1 MKICHVCKAECED
14 SADLCPVCGAI
25 LSENGDENTVKE
37 ITNPTLLASVEDV
50 VSAEILEDILT
61 DNGIM
66 FSDNSAEVENS
77 MRVTFGGG
85 FVSLEIYVD
94 DSDYEKAKELYEEF
108 LASEENNEFFFDD
121 EFAEEETE
129 EDI

>member
-1 MKICHVCKAECED
+1 MRICHVCKAECED
-14 SADLCPVCGAI
+14 SAELCPICGAI
-25 LSENGDENTVKE
+25 LRDESEEERTE
-37 ITNPTLLASVEDV
+37 IKNPTLLASIEDV
-50 VSAEILEDILT
+50 VSAEIFKDILT
-61 DNGIM
+61 DNGIL
-66 FSDNSAEVENS
+66 FADDSEEEGNS

-85 FVSLEIYVD
+85 FVSQDIYVD
-94 DSDYEKAKELYEEF
+94 EDDFDKAKELYEEF